1 MHLITLMYVK
11 SISTGTRKAM
21 KCVYTHAR
29 ARAHTDKLIKDPIR
43 IRESPTHWYSTQNRK
58 KGLHLSNVC
67 ILKKKKWE
75 LRYANRSI
83 ATAVENMHLW
93 IILKSRQVRWLKDQD
108 FVVILC
114 VCACMLLLWLKKGKV
129 KKHSLLLQIGGASTS
144 S

>member
-1 MHLITLMYVK
+1 MHLITLMYVRV
-11 SISTGTRKAM
+11 SLQVLGRPWNVCT
-21 KCVYTHAR
+21 R
-29 ARAHTDKLIKDPIR
+29 ARAHRHTDKLIKDPIR
-43 IRESPTHWYSTQNRK
+43 IRESPIHWYSTQNRK

-93 IILKSRQVRWLKDQD
+93 IILKSRQVRWLKVQD

-114 VCACMLLLWLKKGKV
+114 VCVRVLLLWLKKGKGE
-129 KKHSLLLQIGGASTS
+129 KTLTS
-144 S
+144 ITDWWYY